1 VNGTFPKLL
10 PNGWLTVCSALA
22 LALGGCG
29 GDGGQR
35 DTGPRIDGAAAS
47 ELANRSDEIA
57 RLLDE
62 GDVCTAAHE
71 ADRLRARAA
80 AEVEEG
86 NVPRELAAE
95 LVARAEDLRN
105 EVNCEPEPPPPPPPS
120 DDDDGDKGEGK
131 GKDQGKNK
139 KGDDDSQPPPP
150 PPPAP
155 PPPPPPAPDP
165 PPPSPPAP
173 PPPASPPPPPPPPEE
188 GRQGQPRKEE
198 DD

>member
-1 VNGTFPKLL
+1 VNGTFPKLS
-10 PNGWLTVCSALA
+10 PNAWLTVCSALA

-35 DTGPRIDGAAAS
+35 DTGPRIDDAAAS
-47 ELANRSDEIA
+47 ELADRSDQIA

-62 GDVCTAAHE
+62 GDVCGAAHE
-71 ADRLRARAA
+71 ADRLRAQAE
-80 AEVEEG
+80 AEVEDG
-86 NVPRELAAE
+86 SVPRALAAE
-95 LVARAEDLRN
+95 LVAKADDLRN

-120 DDDDGDKGEGK
+120 DDDDEGK
-131 GKDQGKNK
+131 GKGKGKGQGKDK

-155 PPPPPPAPDP
+155 PPPPEP

-173 PPPASPPPPPPPPEE
+173 PPPVSPPPPPPEE
-188 GRQGQPRKEE
+188 QHQAQPREEE

>member
-1 VNGTFPKLL
+1 VNGTFPKLS
-10 PNGWLTVCSALA
+10 PNAWLTVCSALA

-35 DTGPRIDGAAAS
+35 DTGPRIDDAAAS
-47 ELANRSDEIA
+47 ELADRSDEIA

-62 GDVCTAAHE
+62 GDVCSAAHE
-71 ADRLRARAA
+71 ADRLRAQAE
-80 AEVEEG
+80 AEVEDG
-86 NVPRELAAE
+86 SVPRALAAE
-95 LVARAEDLRN
+95 LVAKADELRN

-120 DDDDGDKGEGK
+120 DDDDGDKKKGKGK
-131 GKDQGKNK
+131 GKDK
-139 KGDDDSQPPPP
+139 KGEDDSQPAPPPP

-155 PPPPPPAPDP
+155 PPPPEP

-173 PPPASPPPPPPPPEE
+173 PPPASPPPPPPPPPEE
-188 GRQGQPRKEE
+188 QRQAQPRGEE